1 MLNEAFQV
9 AKCLMRPSKWQ
20 KLKKNKA
27 PIFPKMTGEKINTI
41 FTVRG
46 REKNK
51 YEIKVA
57 F

>member
-9 AKCLMRPSKWQ
+9 AKIK
-20 KLKKNKA
+20 KKKNT

-46 REKNK
+46 GKKTNMKLRSHSETMS
-51 YEIKVA
+51 ESPSA
-57 F
+57 